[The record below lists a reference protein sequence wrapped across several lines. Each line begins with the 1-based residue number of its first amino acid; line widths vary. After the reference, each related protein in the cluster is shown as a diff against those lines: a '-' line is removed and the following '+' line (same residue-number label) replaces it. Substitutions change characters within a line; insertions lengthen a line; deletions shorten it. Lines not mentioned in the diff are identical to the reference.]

1 MANKANPSNKPVAA
15 VTGVGP
21 GLGAALA
28 RRFAAT
34 YAVAI
39 LARKADYLKA
49 LAGEIRQSGATV
61 MDVPCDV
68 GDRAQMAR
76 AFDAIRTDLGEP
88 ELLLY
93 NAGSGSWGTITE
105 ITAEQYEADWRVNAL
120 GAFVAAKEV
129 APAMIARGRGAILF
143 TGATAGVKAGPKS
156 VSFGPAK
163 FAMRGWA
170 RATASR
176 RCRTAISSSPRRSR
190 RPTGTSRIRTR
201 ARGRWNS
208 KYARSKK
215 NSNAIREDAFTADGL
230 FAAQYVKVLGFN
242 TAKDAMNISISL
254 TPELIDLIKAKV
266 ESGRYSSTSEVVRKR
281 CVCSSGLT
289 SRKSNASKG

>member
-1 MANKANPSNKPVAA
+1 MANKANPSNKPVAI

-34 YAVAI
+34 YAIAI
-39 LARKADYLKA
+39 LARKADYLKT
-49 LAGEIRQSGATV
+49 LADELRQGGATV

-68 GDRAQMAR
+68 GDRAQMAKTFITIR
-76 AFDAIRTDLGEP
+76 ADLGEP

-105 ITAEQYEADWRVNAL
+105 ITADQYEADWRVNAL

-163 FAMRGWA
+163 FAMRGLA
-170 RATASR
+170 QSLSR
-176 RCRTAISSSPRRSR
+176 DLGPKGIHVAWINVDGSIDIP
-190 RPTGTSRIRTR
+190 G
-201 ARGRWNS
+201 ARGR
-208 KYARSKK
+208 KPTLQDGDFLKPE
-215 NSNAIREDAFTADGL
+215 AIAETYWHLAHQDPSAWT
-230 FAAQYVKVLGFN
+230 
-242 TAKDAMNISISL
+242 M
-254 TPELIDLIKAKV
+254 EL
-266 ESGRYSSTSEVVRKR
+266 EVRPFKE
-281 CVCSSGLT
+281 
-289 SRKSNASKG
+289 KF